1 MSHYEFWSLVFLE
14 NIDPTNVGGRNNR
27 VLVVQLQGIRNN
39 GESTKNNTISALQ
52 ETENK
57 RQQRKQKLDMY
68 QSITNRKSES
78 KKTLVMKA
86 TKVTDDALQLGGKL

>member
-27 VLVVQLQGIRNN
+27 VLVVQHQGIKNN

-86 TKVTDDALQLGGKL
+86 TKVTDDALQLVGKL

>member
-14 NIDPTNVGGRNNR
+14 NIDPKNVGGRNNR

-86 TKVTDDALQLGGKL
+86 TKVTDDALQLVGKL

>member
-1 MSHYEFWSLVFLE
+1 MKPMSHYEFWSLVFLE

-57 RQQRKQKLDMY
+57 RQ
-68 QSITNRKSES
+68 
-78 KKTLVMKA
+78 
-86 TKVTDDALQLGGKL
+86 

>member
-86 TKVTDDALQLGGKL
+86 TKVTDDALQLVGKL